1 MTPLSVKQLAAN
13 WGVSKSIVY
22 ALVQSGELP
31 SFRIGLGRG
40 TIRILE
46 SDAEKYAES
55 QWKSPTPPACF
66 SWRCRER
73 G

>member
-22 ALVQSGELP
+22 ALVRSGELP

-40 TIRILE
+40 TIRILA
-46 SDAEKYAES
+46 SDAEKYKALKSREDETVYAEHF
-55 QWKSPTPPACF
+55 A
-66 SWRCRER
+66 
-73 G
+73 